1 MPASDCYLLLSPLGP
16 CLRALLLSPR
26 CSDYT
31 GCLFD
36 GKNKMWL
43 ILRRIW
49 IRPPE
54 PSSPRGDEECRA
66 SFPAPERMYGH
77 GYGAPQAQQ
86 YGMPQQQSIKCV
98 CVCVLRV
105 REFSV
110 ILDSFSTALPVAC
123 VRAKWGQAGSLGWHV
138 GHDGVLERTCW
149 LLRTRLPPPPASL
162 TRVPLAQPVPPLRH
176 GAQSRAATPLAP
188 AGRLGR
194 RDGLS
199 PQRQQP

>member
-1 MPASDCYLLLSPLGP
+1 MPPSDCYLLLSPLGP
-16 CLRALLLSPR
+16 CLRALLLPPR
-26 CSDYT
+26 CSCSKR

-36 GKNKMWL
+36 WKKNKIPQNL
-43 ILRRIW
+43 ILRRIIW
-49 IRPPE
+49 IRPP
-54 PSSPRGDEECRA
+54 SSPWGDEECRA

-86 YGMPQQQSIKCV
+86 YGMPQQQYIKCV
-98 CVCVLRV
+98 CVCVLLV
-105 REFSV
+105 V
-110 ILDSFSTALPVAC
+110 ILTALPVAC
-123 VRAKWGQAGSLGWHV
+123 VRAQWGQAGSLGWHV

-176 GAQSRAATPLAP
+176 GAQSSAATPLVP